1 MRRYETIYIMPADL
15 PDADLNDAVEKFT
28 KILAATKGVIVKLE
42 KWGKKRLA
50 YKIKKQGRGF
60 YVFMDFAGGSE
71 TVRELERNLKID
83 DRVLKFMTVVTAQNV
98 DPEALQKEIAAAQA
112 AAEAAEKQ
120 KNEPPPPRQE
130 IVPAQ
135 PQAPVSPAV
144 SAPVSGEVKNEEA
157 KGEQK

>member
-1 MRRYETIYIMPADL
+1 MPADL
-15 PDADLNDAVEKFT
+15 ADADISDAVEKFA
-28 KILAATKGVIVKLE
+28 KITAGTKGVIVKLE

-60 YVFMDFAGGSE
+60 YVFMDFAGVSE

-83 DRVLKFMTVVTAQNV
+83 DRILKYMTVVTAQDV

-120 KNEPPPPRQE
+120 KNEPPPLRQE
-130 IVPAQ
+130 IQPAQ
-135 PQAPVSPAV
+135 PQAPI

>member
-15 PDADLNDAVEKFT
+15 ADADISDAVEKFA
-28 KILAATKGVIVKLE
+28 KIAAGTKGDIVKLE

-60 YVFMDFAGGSE
+60 YVFMDFAGVSE

-83 DRVLKFMTVVTAQNV
+83 DRILKYMTVVTAQDV

-130 IVPAQ
+130 IQPAQ
-135 PQAPVSPAV
+135 PQAPI

>member
-1 MRRYETIYIMPADL
+1 MPADL
-15 PDADLNDAVEKFT
+15 ADADISDAVEKFA
-28 KILAATKGVIVKLE
+28 KIAAGTKGVIVKLE

-60 YVFMDFAGGSE
+60 YVFMDFAGVSE

-83 DRVLKFMTVVTAQNV
+83 DRVLKYMTVVTAQDV
-98 DPEALQKEIAAAQA
+98 DPEALQKEIVAAQA

-130 IVPAQ
+130 IQPAQ
-135 PQAPVSPAV
+135 PQAPI

-157 KGEQK
+157 KEEQK

>member
-1 MRRYETIYIMPADL
+1 MPADL
-15 PDADLNDAVEKFT
+15 ADADISDAVEKFA
-28 KILAATKGVIVKLE
+28 KITAGTKGVIVKLE

-60 YVFMDFAGGSE
+60 YVFMDFAGASE

-83 DRVLKFMTVVTAQNV
+83 DRILKYMTVVTAQDV

-130 IVPAQ
+130 IQPAQ
-135 PQAPVSPAV
+135 PQAPI

>member
-15 PDADLNDAVEKFT
+15 ADADISDAVEKFA
-28 KILAATKGVIVKLE
+28 KIAAGTKGVIVKLE

-60 YVFMDFAGGSE
+60 YVFMDFAGVSE

-83 DRVLKFMTVVTAQNV
+83 DRILKYMTVVTAQDV

-130 IVPAQ
+130 IQPAQ
-135 PQAPVSPAV
+135 PQAPI

>member
-1 MRRYETIYIMPADL
+1 MIYIMPADL
-15 PDADLNDAVEKFT
+15 ADADISDAVEKFA
-28 KILAATKGVIVKLE
+28 KIAAGTKGVIVKLE

-60 YVFMDFAGGSE
+60 YVFMDFAGVSE

-83 DRVLKFMTVVTAQNV
+83 DRILKYMTVVTAQDV

-130 IVPAQ
+130 IQPAQ
-135 PQAPVSPAV
+135 PQAPI

>member
-1 MRRYETIYIMPADL
+1 MPADL
-15 PDADLNDAVEKFT
+15 ADADISDAVEKFA
-28 KILAATKGVIVKLE
+28 KIAAGTKGVIVKLE

-60 YVFMDFAGGSE
+60 YVFMDFAGVSE

-83 DRVLKFMTVVTAQNV
+83 DRILKYMTVVTAQDV

-130 IVPAQ
+130 IQPAQ
-135 PQAPVSPAV
+135 PQAPI

>member
-1 MRRYETIYIMPADL
+1 MPADL
-15 PDADLNDAVEKFT
+15 ADADISDAVEKFA
-28 KILAATKGVIVKLE
+28 KIAAGTKGVIVKLE

-60 YVFMDFAGGSE
+60 YVFMDFAGVSE

-83 DRVLKFMTVVTAQNV
+83 DRVLKYMTVVTAQDV

-130 IVPAQ
+130 IQPAQ
-135 PQAPVSPAV
+135 PQAPI
-144 SAPVSGEVKNEEA
+144 SAPVSGDVKNEEA

>member
-1 MRRYETIYIMPADL
+1 VRRYETIYIMPADL
-15 PDADLNDAVEKFT
+15 ADADISDAVEKFA
-28 KILAATKGVIVKLE
+28 KIAAGTKGVIVKLE

-60 YVFMDFAGGSE
+60 YVFMDFAGVSE

-83 DRVLKFMTVVTAQNV
+83 DRVLKYMTVVTAQDV

-130 IVPAQ
+130 IQPAQ
-135 PQAPVSPAV
+135 PQAPI

>member
-1 MRRYETIYIMPADL
+1 MRRYEMIYIMPADL
-15 PDADLNDAVEKFT
+15 ADADISDAVEKFA
-28 KILAATKGVIVKLE
+28 KIAAGTKGVIVKLE

-60 YVFMDFAGGSE
+60 YVFMDFAGVSE

-83 DRVLKFMTVVTAQNV
+83 DRILKYMTVVTAQDV

-130 IVPAQ
+130 IQPAQ
-135 PQAPVSPAV
+135 PQAPI

>member
-1 MRRYETIYIMPADL
+1 VRRYETIYIMPADL
-15 PDADLNDAVEKFT
+15 ADADISDAVEKFA
-28 KILAATKGVIVKLE
+28 KIAAGTKGVIVKLE

-60 YVFMDFAGGSE
+60 YVFMDFAGVSE

-83 DRVLKFMTVVTAQNV
+83 DRILKYMTVVTAQDV

-130 IVPAQ
+130 IQPAQ
-135 PQAPVSPAV
+135 PQAPI

>member
-15 PDADLNDAVEKFT
+15 ADADISDAVEKFA
-28 KILAATKGVIVKLE
+28 KITAGTKGVIVKLE

-60 YVFMDFAGGSE
+60 YVFMDFAGVSE

-83 DRVLKFMTVVTAQNV
+83 DRILKYMTVVTAQDV

-130 IVPAQ
+130 IQPAQ
-135 PQAPVSPAV
+135 PQAPI

>member
-1 MRRYETIYIMPADL
+1 VRRYETIYIMPVDL
-15 PDADLNDAVEKFT
+15 ADADISDAVEKFA
-28 KILAATKGVIVKLE
+28 KIAVGTKGVIVKLE

-60 YVFMDFAGGSE
+60 YVFMDFAGVSE

-83 DRVLKFMTVVTAQNV
+83 DRVLKYMTVVTAQDV

-130 IVPAQ
+130 IQPAQ
-135 PQAPVSPAV
+135 PQAPI

>member
-15 PDADLNDAVEKFT
+15 ADADISDAVEKFA
-28 KILAATKGVIVKLE
+28 KIAAGTKGVIVKLE

-60 YVFMDFAGGSE
+60 YVFMDFAGVSE

-83 DRVLKFMTVVTAQNV
+83 DRVLKYMTVVTAQDV

-130 IVPAQ
+130 IQPAQ
-135 PQAPVSPAV
+135 PQAPI
-144 SAPVSGEVKNEEA
+144 SAPVSGDVKNEEA

>member
-15 PDADLNDAVEKFT
+15 ADADISDAVEKFA
-28 KILAATKGVIVKLE
+28 KITAGTKGVIVKLE

-60 YVFMDFAGGSE
+60 YVFMDFAGVSE

-83 DRVLKFMTVVTAQNV
+83 DRILKYMTVVTAQDV

-130 IVPAQ
+130 IQPAQ
-135 PQAPVSPAV
+135 PQAPI
-144 SAPVSGEVKNEEA
+144 SAPASGEVKNEEA